1 MRIDWEGPASASRV
15 ARSGQLLHR
24 IKTNPFPGAFPE
36 QGSNRVTDRQAVCYP
51 AKRRG
56 SSAVLTNG
64 VGKIARRWRRVQV
77 PRTRSRQERWQRSPD
92 GNTGP
97 TPASTRANGDGRRH
111 GVLSHW
117 PAHCQDGDGDGRS
130 RVSIS
135 LGLNTKPSRT
145 ISAGRVTGSS
155 RWVLKRHQIPARRR
169 RHLAGVA
176 SPYGAKFAGAE
187 NGPRQLA
194 DQKTVPLRDRPAR
207 CRRAPPGLVQPAWR
221 CMFDHADLLRRV
233 ARPATAQSRTDL
245 GCCSS
250 LFARGQDTAPAVFP
264 AKSPMII
271 TASKRALTAAGSNTS
286 ADRPTGSS
294 PRAP

>member
-1 MRIDWEGPASASRV
+1 MGFSR
-15 ARSGQLLHR
+15 
-24 IKTNPFPGAFPE
+24 FPGAFPE

-176 SPYGAKFAGAE
+176 SPYGANSLGLRTDHASLLIRRLYRCA
-187 NGPRQLA
+187 
-194 DQKTVPLRDRPAR
+194 TVPPGVGAR
-207 CRRAPPGLVQPAWR
+207 RRVLFNPPGGV
-221 CMFDHADLLRRV
+221 C
-233 ARPATAQSRTDL
+233 
-245 GCCSS
+245 
-250 LFARGQDTAPAVFP
+250 
-264 AKSPMII
+264 
-271 TASKRALTAAGSNTS
+271 LTTPIS
-286 ADRPTGSS
+286 
-294 PRAP
+294 